1 MAITFFPRPK
11 HRVFNYTPRYYDERK
26 ERLKELYAKYGK
38 EYPGDDKASAQQ
50 AAKDLEDLAAPGE
63 VREVMD
69 IENGKRQNR
78 SGAAYIPGQYIRSAY
93 RKDTAT
99 RISEEKNYSPLRTI
113 IVLVTI
119 VAAVLVA
126 YYLSQGLVE
135 LFR

>member
-11 HRVFNYTPRYYDERK
+11 HKVFNYQPRYYDERK

-38 EYPGDDKASAQQ
+38 EYPGDEKASAAK
-50 AAKDLEDLAAPGE
+50 AAEDLKDVATPGE
-63 VREVMD
+63 VRDVMD
-69 IENGKRQNR
+69 AEAGQKTNR

-99 RISEEKNYSPLRTI
+99 RISEGKSNSPLRTI
-113 IVLVTI
+113 IVMVTI
-119 VAAVLVA
+119 IAAVLVA

>member
-11 HRVFNYTPRYYDERK
+11 HKVFNYQPRYYDERK

-38 EYPGDDKASAQQ
+38 EYPGDEKASAAK
-50 AAKDLEDLAAPGE
+50 AAEDLKDVATPGE
-63 VREVMD
+63 VRDVMD
-69 IENGKRQNR
+69 AEAGQKANR
-78 SGAAYIPGQYIRSAY
+78 SGATYIPGQYIRSAY

-99 RISEEKNYSPLRTI
+99 RINEGKNSSPLRTI

-119 VAAVLVA
+119 IAAILVA

-135 LFR
+135 LFK

>member
-1 MAITFFPRPK
+1 MTI
-11 HRVFNYTPRYYDERK
+11 E
-26 ERLKELYAKYGK
+26 ELYAKYGK
-38 EYPGDDKASAQQ
+38 EYPGDYNASAQQ
-50 AAKDLEDLAAPGE
+50 AAKDLEHLAAPGE

-99 RISEEKNYSPLRTI
+99 RISEEKTHSPLRTI

>member
-11 HRVFNYTPRYYDERK
+11 HKVFNYTPRYYDERK

-38 EYPGDDKASAQQ
+38 EYPGDEKASVQQ
-50 AAKDLEDLAAPGE
+50 AAEDLKDVATAAE
-63 VREVMD
+63 VREAMD
-69 IENGKRQNR
+69 AAQGQKHP
-78 SGAAYIPGQYIRSAY
+78 SGASYIPGQYIRSAY

-99 RISEEKNYSPLRTI
+99 RISEEKNHSPLRTI
-113 IVLVTI
+113 IVCITI
-119 VAAVLVA
+119 IAAVLVA

>member
-1 MAITFFPRPK
+1 MAITFFPRPTHK
-11 HRVFNYTPRYYDERK
+11 VFNYQPRYYDERK

-38 EYPGDDKASAQQ
+38 EYPGDKEASAQK
-50 AAKDLEDLAAPGE
+50 AAEDLKDLATPGE
-63 VREVMD
+63 VREVM
-69 IENGKRQNR
+69 ESEAAQPRNR
-78 SGAAYIPGQYIRSAY
+78 SGASYIPGQYIRSAY

-99 RISEEKNYSPLRTI
+99 RISEQKGKSPLRTI

-119 VAAVLVA
+119 VAAILVA

>member
-1 MAITFFPRPK
+1 MAITFFPRPR

-26 ERLKELYAKYGK
+26 ERLRELYAKYGK
-38 EYPGDDKASAQQ
+38 EYPGDEKASVAQ
-50 AAKDLEDLAAPGE
+50 AAEDLKEVAPASEIRG
-63 VREVMD
+63 VMD
-69 IENGKRQNR
+69 STPEQKQNR

-99 RISEEKNYSPLRTI
+99 RLSEGKSSSPLRTI
-113 IVLVTI
+113 IVMVTI

>member
-11 HRVFNYTPRYYDERK
+11 HKVFNYTPRYYDERK

-38 EYPGDDKASAQQ
+38 EYPGDAKATVQK
-50 AAKDLEDLAAPGE
+50 AAEDLKDVAE
-63 VREVMD
+63 V
-69 IENGKRQNR
+69 
-78 SGAAYIPGQYIRSAY
+78 SASYIPGQYIRSAY

-99 RISEEKNYSPLRTI
+99 RISEEKSHSPLRTVIVCITI
-113 IVLVTI
+113 I
-119 VAAVLVA
+119 AAILVA

>member
-93 RKDTAT
+93 RKDTANN
-99 RISEEKNYSPLRTI
+99 SLANSL
-113 IVLVTI
+113 I
-119 VAAVLVA
+119 VAEIMDEIRR
-126 YYLSQGLVE
+126 QGEVS
-135 LFR
+135 FPAD

>member
-11 HRVFNYTPRYYDERK
+11 HRVFNYQPRYYDERK

-38 EYPGDDKASAQQ
+38 EYPGDEKASVQQ
-50 AAKDLEDLAAPGE
+50 AAEDLKDVASAAE

-69 IENGKRQNR
+69 TPGQKQNR
-78 SGAAYIPGQYIRSAY
+78 SGASYIPGQYIRSAY

-99 RISEEKNYSPLRTI
+99 RISEEKSHSPLRTVIVCITI
-113 IVLVTI
+113 I
-119 VAAVLVA
+119 AAVLVA